1 MPVDPKYLREHYAS
15 LSDDALQAINRA
27 DLVAAAQQ
35 CYDDEIRRRKDAR
48 RIPAPQQVPDESV
61 EYDSDLAQDGDK
73 PGWLADGAEVFSR
86 VDRPGAPPAVE
97 IADARD
103 ALDAAG
109 IPCYVDLTEVPEE
122 KEPSPASLPPT
133 HVWRVMVPG
142 NLNLR
147 AASVLDR
154 DIFNQEYE
162 DEWKTLLETL
172 SDEEM
177 REMKPE
183 VVFCGLF
190 DRVDRVTRAYDEE
203 LARRKLK

>member
-15 LSDDALQAINRA
+15 LSDDALQAINRSE
-27 DLVAAAQQ
+27 LVAAAQQ
-35 CYDDEIRRRKDAR
+35 CYDDEVRRRKDAR
-48 RIPAPQQVPDESV
+48 RIPGQTNLADENPEFDAEPDGG
-61 EYDSDLAQDGDK
+61 GDK
-73 PGWLADGAEVFSR
+73 PGWLSDAAEVFSR
-86 VDRPGAPPAVE
+86 VDRPGAPPAADL
-97 IADARD
+97 ADAQD
-103 ALDAAG
+103 ALEAAG
-109 IPCYVDLTEVPEE
+109 IPCYLDLSEIPADD
-122 KEPSPASLPPT
+122 SPRPPT
-133 HVWRVMVPG
+133 HLWRVMVPG

-172 SDEEM
+172 SDEELS
-177 REMKPE
+177 EMKPE

-190 DRVDRVTRAYDEE
+190 DRVERVTKAYDEE